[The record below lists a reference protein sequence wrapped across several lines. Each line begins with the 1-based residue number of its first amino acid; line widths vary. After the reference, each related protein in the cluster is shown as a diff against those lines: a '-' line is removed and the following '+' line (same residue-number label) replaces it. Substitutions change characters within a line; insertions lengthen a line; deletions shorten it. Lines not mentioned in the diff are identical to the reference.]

1 METTPK
7 KLGKYEIRSLIG
19 RGAMGVVYQGFDP
32 DIERS
37 VAIKVLHEHL
47 TDTRDGKD
55 YRERFKREA
64 QAAAR
69 CPHPNIVTVFDLGR
83 QGKRDFI
90 VMEFVQGEE
99 LKYFMESGY
108 GFSSAEIGLIIGE
121 VLKGLSAAHGQ
132 GIVHRDIKPANII
145 LMDDGNV
152 KVADFG
158 VARFDHSDLT
168 SVGNAV
174 GTPSYMSPEGL
185 RGETVDHRAD
195 LFSTAMVLL
204 ELLSGR
210 KPNSQELY
218 SRSVTEF
225 VDQVF
230 SELAGQQPLAVFEAL
245 LRRGLAESREQRF
258 ESADAF
264 REALDTLLANSTDER
279 HEAAE
284 RLSDT
289 VITMKPIAREAP
301 ADAVDWDPTAL
312 QELEKDLASYIG
324 PLAKVLVRRSV
335 TTETDPESLVSTLA
349 GHIENP
355 AERSAFVQQARRD
368 LSAEHSIRSDDA
380 ASGPTT
386 LYDTLGPEQLEQY
399 SRKLAYFLGP
409 FAKRLVIDEAR
420 RHTELEAFCES
431 LAEQIQSEREKQEF
445 LDSVC

>member
-1 METTPK
+1 MGATPK

-19 RGAMGVVYQGFDP
+19 RGAMGVVYQAYDP
-32 DIERS
+32 GIERS

-47 TDTRDGKD
+47 TDTRDGKA

-69 CPHPNIVTVFDLGR
+69 CLHPNIVTVFDLG
-83 QGKRDFI
+83 QHGSRDFI

-108 GFSSAEIGLIIGE
+108 GFTSAEIGLIIGE

-158 VARFDHSDLT
+158 VARLDHSDLT
-168 SVGNAV
+168 SAGNSV

-210 KPNSQELY
+210 KPSSQELY
-218 SRSVTEF
+218 SQSITDF
-225 VDQVF
+225 LDLVF
-230 SELAGQQPLAVFEAL
+230 SELAGQQPLGDFESL
-245 LRRGLAESREQRF
+245 LRQGLAASRDDRF

-264 REALDTLLANSTDER
+264 RKALEALLASSEKDR
-279 HEAAE
+279 LDAAE
-284 RLSDT
+284 RLSET
-289 VITMKPIAREAP
+289 VITMKPLVRETTTESIA
-301 ADAVDWDPTAL
+301 WDPNVL
-312 QELEKDLASYIG
+312 IELEKDLASYIG
-324 PLAKVLVRRSV
+324 PLAKVLVARSSSAQI
-335 TTETDPESLVSTLA
+335 DPESLVSTLA
-349 GHIENP
+349 EHIEDP
-355 AERSAFVQQARRD
+355 DERSAFVQQARRD
-368 LSAEHSIRSDDA
+368 LSADHSIRSDG
-380 ASGPTT
+380 ASNNRTT
-386 LYDTLGPEQLEQY
+386 LYDTLEPEHLEQY

-409 FAKRLVIDEAR
+409 FAKRLVLEEAR
-420 RHTELEAFCES
+420 KHTELEAFCES
-431 LAEQIQSEREKQEF
+431 LAAQIQSERERQEF
-445 LDSVC
+445 LDSIH